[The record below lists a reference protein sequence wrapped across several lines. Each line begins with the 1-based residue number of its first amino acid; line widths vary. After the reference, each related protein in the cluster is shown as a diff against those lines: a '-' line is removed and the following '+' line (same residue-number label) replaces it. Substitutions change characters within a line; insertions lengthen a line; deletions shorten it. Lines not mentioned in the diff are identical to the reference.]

1 MAAASLIYEWGRTEI
16 LINRL
21 EPDSGKAK
29 NNSPQLNAS
38 LCFIHIFILMPLLRP
53 SSSTHNLLWYA
64 YASLE
69 DHAMLMLASLNLHL
83 HVHFR
88 SCFSGV

>member
-29 NNSPQLNAS
+29 NNSPQLNVS
-38 LCFIHIFILMPLLRP
+38 LCFIHIFILMPLL
-53 SSSTHNLLWYA
+53 
-64 YASLE
+64 
-69 DHAMLMLASLNLHL
+69 
-83 HVHFR
+83 HV
-88 SCFSGV
+88 